1 MPRSNPA
8 SRASFFAS
16 GDATTLDDDEGEGEE
31 EDDGV
36 VVVAEVVVAVDGA
49 DTDAESYKTQYSLAY
64 INK

>member
-8 SRASFFAS
+8 SRANFFAS

-36 VVVAEVVVAVDGA
+36 VVIVAVDGA
-49 DTDAESYKTQYSLAY
+49 DTGAESHQ
-64 INK
+64 